1 MPEVFHMSRDQRDEN
16 VTDINKEESPSGQKR
31 SPLNITELREKTVGI
46 VSLGCPKNLVDT
58 ESMIHALS
66 EKGFQVIPDLDK
78 AEVIVVNTCSFVTD
92 ARKESIDTLLEMS
105 QYKENGK
112 AKILVGTGCLIS
124 RYKDELPGLL
134 PEVDM
139 LLSPSEEASI
149 AERLVSPMTKDVF
162 SSTPLI
168 SPASI
173 PFRRKRLTPSHRAYL
188 KISEGCDHTCSFCSI
203 PLSRGL
209 QISRTRES
217 LLEEVRM
224 LADEGVQEVTLIAQ
238 DLTRYGSDLED
249 GEGLPRLL
257 EEIDRIGR
265 IPWVRLLYAY
275 PTQVTDRLLKVIRD
289 SSTIL
294 KYLDIPFQHVSGT
307 VLKRMNRPGNRES
320 TMRLIDRIRKIL
332 PEITLRTTFIVGFP
346 GETEEE
352 FLEIE
357 EFLNWARLD
366 HVGVFPFSREEG
378 TPSFDMDGQV
388 PARIKTQRRKRLMGI
403 QKAISLDK
411 KKDWPGKVMPVLI
424 EGPSEQSP
432 LILSGRL
439 EGMAPDG
446 IDGEVLVLSG
456 EASQGSIVQCR
467 VKRVHAYDVE
477 VWETS
482 VPEEESSE

>member
-1 MPEVFHMSRDQRDEN
+1 MSRDQRDEN
-16 VTDINKEESPSGQKR
+16 VKDINEDESPSGQKW
-31 SPLNITELREKTVGI
+31 SPANITELKEKTVGI

-66 EKGFQVIPDLDK
+66 EKGFQVIPELDK

-149 AERLVSPMTKDVF
+149 AERLVSPMTRDVF

>member
-1 MPEVFHMSRDQRDEN
+1 MSRDQRDEN

-31 SPLNITELREKTVGI
+31 SPVNITELREKTVGI

-467 VKRVHAYDVE
+467 VKRVHSYDVE

>member
-1 MPEVFHMSRDQRDEN
+1 MSRDQRDEN
-16 VTDINKEESPSGQKR
+16 VKDINEDESPSGQKW
-31 SPLNITELREKTVGI
+31 SPANITELKEKTVGI

-66 EKGFQVIPDLDK
+66 EKGFQVIPDLEK

-320 TMRLIDRIRKIL
+320 TMRLIYRIRKIL

>member
-31 SPLNITELREKTVGI
+31 SPVNITELREKTVGI

>member
-1 MPEVFHMSRDQRDEN
+1 MSREKRDDF
-16 VTDINKEESPSGQKR
+16 VMDIKVDGEVIKPVRPS
-31 SPLNITELREKTVGI
+31 IELQELKTKTVGI

-58 ESMIHALS
+58 ESMIHSLS
-66 EKGFQVIPDLDK
+66 EKGFRVIPDLEE

-112 AKILVGTGCLIS
+112 AKILVGAGCLIS
-124 RYKDELPGLL
+124 RYREELPGLL

-149 AERLVSPMTKDVF
+149 GELLSFPEERNAFPP
-162 SSTPLI
+162 TPLI
-168 SPASI
+168 LPSSI

-188 KISEGCDHTCSFCSI
+188 KISEGCDHTCSFCAI

-209 QISRTRES
+209 QVSRTRES

-224 LADEGVQEVTLIAQ
+224 MADEGVREVTLIAQ
-238 DLTRYGSDLED
+238 DLTRYGSDLQD

-257 EEIDRIGR
+257 EEIDRVGR

-320 TMRLIDRIRKIL
+320 TMRLIDRIRQIL
-332 PEITLRTTFIVGFP
+332 PDITLRTTFIVGFP

-357 EFLNWARLD
+357 EFLKWSRLD

-378 TPSFDMDGQV
+378 TPSFDMGGQI
-388 PARIKTQRRKRLMGI
+388 PSRLKTQRRKKLMGV
-403 QKAISLDK
+403 QKGISLEK
-411 KKDWPGKVMPVLI
+411 KKEWLGKVMPVLI
-424 EGPSEQSP
+424 EGPSEQSSM
-432 LILSGRL
+432 ILSGRL

-456 EASQGSIVQCR
+456 EASQGAIVPCR
-467 VKRVHAYDVE
+467 VKKVHAYDIE

-482 VPEEESSE
+482 VQEEDDSE

>member
-1 MPEVFHMSRDQRDEN
+1 MSRDQRDEN
-16 VTDINKEESPSGQKR
+16 VKDINEDESPSGQKW
-31 SPLNITELREKTVGI
+31 SPANITELKEKTVGI

-66 EKGFQVIPDLDK
+66 EKGFQVIPELDK

-149 AERLVSPMTKDVF
+149 AERLVSPMTRDVF

-456 EASQGSIVQCR
+456 EASRGSIVQCR
-467 VKRVHAYDVE
+467 VKRVHSYDVE

>member
-1 MPEVFHMSRDQRDEN
+1 MSRDQRDEN
-16 VTDINKEESPSGQKR
+16 VKDINEDESPSGQKW
-31 SPLNITELREKTVGI
+31 SPANITELKEKTVGI

-149 AERLVSPMTKDVF
+149 AERLVSPMTRDVF

>member
-1 MPEVFHMSRDQRDEN
+1 MSRDQRDEN
-16 VTDINKEESPSGQKR
+16 VKDINEDESPSGQKW
-31 SPLNITELREKTVGI
+31 SPANITELKEKTVGI

-66 EKGFQVIPDLDK
+66 EKGFQVIPELDK

-456 EASQGSIVQCR
+456 EASRGSIVQCR
-467 VKRVHAYDVE
+467 VKRVHSYDVE

>member
-16 VTDINKEESPSGQKR
+16 VKDINEDESPSGQKW
-31 SPLNITELREKTVGI
+31 SPANITELKEKTVGI

>member
-1 MPEVFHMSRDQRDEN
+1 MSRDQRDEN
-16 VTDINKEESPSGQKR
+16 VKDINEDESPSGQKW
-31 SPLNITELREKTVGI
+31 SPANITELKEKTVGI

-66 EKGFQVIPDLDK
+66 EKGFQVIPELDK

>member
-1 MPEVFHMSRDQRDEN
+1 MSRDQRDEN
-16 VTDINKEESPSGQKR
+16 VKDINEDESPSGQKW
-31 SPLNITELREKTVGI
+31 SPANITELKEKTVGI

>member
-1 MPEVFHMSRDQRDEN
+1 MSRDQRDEN
-16 VTDINKEESPSGQKR
+16 VTDINEDESPSGQKW
-31 SPLNITELREKTVGI
+31 SPANITELKEKTVGI

-66 EKGFQVIPDLDK
+66 EKGFQVIPELDK

-149 AERLVSPMTKDVF
+149 AERLVSPMTRDVF

-456 EASQGSIVQCR
+456 EASRGSIVQCR
-467 VKRVHAYDVE
+467 VKRVHSYDVE

>member
-1 MPEVFHMSRDQRDEN
+1 MSRDQRDEN
-16 VTDINKEESPSGQKR
+16 VKDINEDESPSGQKW
-31 SPLNITELREKTVGI
+31 SPANITELKEKTVGI

-66 EKGFQVIPDLDK
+66 EKGFQVIPDLEK

>member
-1 MPEVFHMSRDQRDEN
+1 MTNIKVGGLPID
-16 VTDINKEESPSGQKR
+16 PSGSGHK
-31 SPLNITELREKTVGI
+31 SPDFQDKTVGI

-58 ESMIHALS
+58 ESMIHALI
-66 EKGFQVIPDLDK
+66 EKGFRVIPELEK

-92 ARKESIDTLLEMS
+92 ARRESIDTLLEMS

-112 AKILVGTGCLIS
+112 AKVLVGAGCLVS
-124 RYKDELPGLL
+124 RYREELPGLL

-139 LLSPSEEASI
+139 LLSPAEETSIGDRLLSSSVVGNTLTSASLI
-149 AERLVSPMTKDVF
+149 A
-162 SSTPLI
+162 
-168 SPASI
+168 PASI
-173 PFRRKRLTPSHRAYL
+173 PFRRKRLTPTHRAYL
-188 KISEGCDHTCSFCSI
+188 KISEGCDHTCSFCAI

-209 QISRTRES
+209 QVSRSRES
-217 LLEEVRM
+217 LLEEIRM
-224 LADEGVQEVTLIAQ
+224 MADEGVREVTLIAQ
-238 DLTRYGSDLED
+238 DLTRYGSDLDDED
-249 GEGLPRLL
+249 GLPRLL

-275 PTQVTDRLLKVIRD
+275 PTLVTDRLLKVIRD

-307 VLKRMNRPGNRES
+307 VLKRMNRPGNRDS
-320 TMRLIDRIRKIL
+320 TMRLIDRIRQTI

-352 FLEIE
+352 FSEIE
-357 EFLNWARLD
+357 QFLEWARLD

-378 TPSFDMDGQV
+378 TPSHDMDGQI
-388 PARIKTQRRKRLMGI
+388 PARVKTQRRKKLMGV
-403 QKAISLDK
+403 QKRISLDK
-411 KKDWPGKVMPVLI
+411 KMDWVGKVVPVLI

-432 LILSGRL
+432 LVLSGRL

-456 EASQGSIVQCR
+456 EAAPGSIVPCR
-467 VKRVHAYDVE
+467 VKRVHAYDIE

-482 VPEEESSE
+482 VLEEESTTPP

>member
-16 VTDINKEESPSGQKR
+16 VTDINEDESPSGQKW
-31 SPLNITELREKTVGI
+31 SPVNITELREKTVGI

-66 EKGFQVIPDLDK
+66 EKGFQVIPELDK

-456 EASQGSIVQCR
+456 EASRGSIVQCR
-467 VKRVHAYDVE
+467 VKRVHSYDVE

>member
-16 VTDINKEESPSGQKR
+16 VKDINEDESPSGQKW
-31 SPLNITELREKTVGI
+31 SPANITELKEKTVGI

-66 EKGFQVIPDLDK
+66 EKGFQVIPDLEK

>member
-1 MPEVFHMSRDQRDEN
+1 MSRDQRDEN

-31 SPLNITELREKTVGI
+31 SPVNITELREKTVGI

>member
-1 MPEVFHMSRDQRDEN
+1 MSRQKRDDS
-16 VTDINKEESPSGQKR
+16 VINIKEEGGL
-31 SPLNITELREKTVGI
+31 LNPDKGFGDSKGLKAKTVGI

-58 ESMIHALS
+58 ETMIHSLS
-66 EKGFQVIPDLDK
+66 EKGFRVIPDLEE

-92 ARKESIDTLLEMS
+92 ARKESIDTLLEMA

-112 AKILVGTGCLIS
+112 AKILVGTGCLVS
-124 RYKDELPGLL
+124 RYREELPGLL

-139 LLSPSEEASI
+139 LLSPSEEVSI
-149 AERLVSPMTKDVF
+149 GELLSSPESKT
-162 SSTPLI
+162 SLPSTPLI
-168 SPASI
+168 LPSSI
-173 PFRRKRLTPSHRAYL
+173 PFRRKRLTPNHRAYL
-188 KISEGCDHTCSFCSI
+188 KISEGCDHTCSFCAI

-209 QISRTRES
+209 QVSRTRES

-224 LADEGVQEVTLIAQ
+224 MADEGVREVTLIAQ

-320 TMRLIDRIRKIL
+320 TMRLIDRIRRIL
-332 PEITLRTTFIVGFP
+332 PDITLRTTFIVGFP

-357 EFLNWARLD
+357 EFLKWSRLD

-378 TPSFDMDGQV
+378 TPSFDMDGQI
-388 PARIKTQRRKRLMGI
+388 PSRLKTQRRKRLMGV
-403 QKAISLDK
+403 QKAISLEK
-411 KKDWPGKVMPVLI
+411 KKDWLGKVMPVLI

-439 EGMAPDG
+439 PGMAPDG

-456 EASQGSIVQCR
+456 EASPGSIVSCK
-467 VKRVHAYDVE
+467 VKKVHAYDIE

-482 VPEEESSE
+482 VPEDSDSE

>member
-1 MPEVFHMSRDQRDEN
+1 MSRDQRDEN
-16 VTDINKEESPSGQKR
+16 VKDINEDESPSGQKW
-31 SPLNITELREKTVGI
+31 SPANITELKEKTVGI

-149 AERLVSPMTKDVF
+149 AERLVSPMTRDVF

-456 EASQGSIVQCR
+456 EASRGSIVQCR
-467 VKRVHAYDVE
+467 VKRVHSYDVE